1 MRRLRADDRE
11 LWRRAMHDV
20 APLRG
25 RQQNNSP
32 PPNPHPNPP
41 LPGRDPGIAGE
52 GREGAVPSMRHAP
65 QPLPPLDR
73 FAGID
78 RATAERLKRGR
89 YPVEARLDLH
99 GMTQAEAHRALAG
112 FVARSR
118 TAGRRC
124 LLVITGHGRMSG
136 GILKS
141 AVPRWLGDAELRRH
155 VLAIAP
161 AQPGAGGSG
170 ALYVLLRRLPQ
181 Q

>member
-1 MRRLRADDRE
+1 MGRLPADERG

-25 RQQNNSP
+25 RGAERDRGR
-32 PPNPHPNPP
+32 
-41 LPGRDPGIAGE
+41 PGRIAGE
-52 GREGAVPSMRHAP
+52 TPAVQVTAPAAPPGRTHPVSE
-65 QPLPPLDR
+65 PLPPLDR

-99 GMTQAEAHRALAG
+99 GMTQAEAHTALAG

-118 TAGRRC
+118 AAGRRC

-136 GILKS
+136 GILKA
-141 AVPRWLGDAELRRH
+141 AVPRWLGEPELRRH

-161 AQPGAGGSG
+161 AQPDSGGSG
-170 ALYVLLRRLPQ
+170 ALYVLLRRVPQ
-181 Q
+181 GGN